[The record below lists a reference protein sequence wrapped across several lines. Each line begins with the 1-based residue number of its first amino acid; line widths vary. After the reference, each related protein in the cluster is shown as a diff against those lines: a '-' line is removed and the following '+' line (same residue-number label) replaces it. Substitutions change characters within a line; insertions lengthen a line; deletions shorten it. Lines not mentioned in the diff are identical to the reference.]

1 MKNTF
6 TLLIIIFITAI
17 TFRVAAQQRV
27 SIFWDGWR
35 TGGIVAD
42 GNGRQDLEVH
52 TTHRNFVVAIGTT
65 IINLAAGETLLSMDV
80 HYRRSHTLHSDSHH
94 RIPVSFDR
102 NNSCV
107 WGSKV
112 VSYRYRDP
120 NQTGGR
126 FVRFLSASVNVRINI
141 ATAPERTPVTD
152 KSVYCDSERT
162 IITAPCSFDVKQL
175 GNYKWY
181 VRDGA
186 GPWRFLRES
195 TGNTIDVGISDLYA
209 PASAPKY
216 GTTRYFQVRKNR
228 NWLSHI
234 KITITGGGGRPPR
247 PRVITETPVYIYDE
261 IISQVSTSITHLPD
275 PPVITE
281 PIITPPSCYGGNDGQ
296 IIIDN
301 TSNPIGRVTDYNYTL
316 TRLPGQAVV
325 YNLQGGGSGSA
336 VTLDATTEDR
346 QGQPINLT
354 AGDWELQVAYGTGLG
369 CVLNSIL
376 TIPDRPE
383 LQSTQ
388 VLSSHV
394 SPDNIT
400 YNILCKDGTDDL
412 TVNAIGGTPPY
423 SYSMDNGTTFTS
435 PMYGESYTFTGIPT
449 GTYTTVVRDA
459 FYCSPPSAQGTVTL
473 IEPTLLEGLES
484 SISHVQC
491 KGGNDGALEFYVWG
505 GVGPYTLDLAGPV
518 PLQQTGITGTA
529 NFVNLTAGAYQ
540 LTVTD
545 YFNCQTTLD
554 ATITEP
560 TELFITGIQPYSPNC
575 FGESNGSIAIQAI
588 GGTFIGTDSYNYSIR
603 HLTPATGYSD
613 PLPIEQDTAHFAGLP
628 AGLYEVKVIDGHDC
642 FKLETIEVTQPA
654 LLNIAFTKSD
664 VICKGDANGE
674 VLATITGGTAP
685 YTIIWEDD
693 NYSEIKSETT
703 MGQILLTALPA
714 GTYTLQVKDSHGC
727 TNGWSGWLE
736 KVVEIIEPEQ
746 LVLLAEDN
754 LIVHVSC
761 QGGSNGS
768 VTLHGQ
774 GGWQHVAYKYSLD
787 GLSYTEGNNFHDQLS
802 AGTYTYYVKDGN
814 GCVATTEVTITEPIQ
829 LVANSAAIQMVS
841 CKGQNDGAFSMVIN
855 GGTAPYQVS
864 HDNGL
869 NWSTTPQFD
878 QLIAGD
884 YPVKVSDANGC
895 EVALNVTITEPN
907 LLSIAH
913 LATTN
918 TLCGRAEGGAMI
930 AVSGGTLPYS
940 LQWYDSNEQQLGTN
954 STLENVA
961 AGSYQIAVTDAH
973 QCSTRLTVNV
983 SNTDGPG
990 ASVENIIPVSCHGGA
1005 DGGALLS
1012 VTEGGGAIE
1021 SITWPDGQTG
1031 TEAKGLQAGVY
1042 EVAIKDN
1049 NGCLIYLGVTI
1060 PEPTPLAINVITQ
1073 TNPQCNADC
1082 NGLMEV
1088 AAMGGVG
1095 PYTYQWSGGETT
1107 QKTENQCAGSYGIT
1121 VTDANGCSY
1130 AQTIVLD
1137 EAAPVEV
1144 MLEPDVTLCGGQQ
1157 LALDG
1162 AALADQTGNAATYH
1176 WQSVNGF
1183 ESKESS
1189 VTLSNEDTYTL
1200 TVTDGKGCVGSGT
1213 MVLKVRNDLLEADFV
1228 MPTEAYVGDTTVIVE
1243 VSYPVPDRI
1252 DWYFEEGI
1260 ANNSLSYDVQELHFE
1275 TEGTY
1280 TVTLEVGLG
1289 DCRDELSKQIT
1300 IYNPEDKG
1308 NVGGK
1313 LGYEEKG
1320 IKEIVVYPNP
1330 NDGVFKV
1337 SVVLEQVASTKIR
1350 VISAQGDKD
1359 ITSQQK
1365 EGSDAYEFDFNLKPS
1380 QPGIYLL
1387 VVEAGGETKIIRIV
1401 VN

>member
-1 MKNTF
+1 MKKVF
-6 TLLIIIFITAI
+6 ILVFALLTMGSISSK
-17 TFRVAAQQRV
+17 VLAQSRLTIYFDDWK
-27 SIFWDGWR
+27 SNY
-35 TGGIVAD
+35 IVNG
-42 GNGRQDLEVH
+42 GNGRQDIIIE
-52 TTHRNFVVAIGTT
+52 TTQRT
-65 IINLAAGETLLSMDV
+65 ITLSDVRSAKVQLNTNEKVKKINV

-94 RIPVSFDR
+94 YNLLNIGNECDWGKTVIGYHYFAVSD
-102 NNSCV
+102 SDG
-107 WGSKV
+107 WSKFTRKYGQSNV
-112 VSYRYRDP
+112 FVNITDDQTLEPKILSP
-120 NQTGGR
+120 NR
-126 FVRFLSASVNVRINI
+126 
-141 ATAPERTPVTD
+141 ATS
-152 KSVYCDSERT
+152 KYCESET
-162 IITAPCSFDVKQL
+162 ITMEAPCSLEKFP
-175 GNYKWY
+175 GSHGFYWY
-181 VRDGA
+181 VRDGNGSWRHFKTTTSKTINFGINDIYNSAGTVPKFNSPRTIKVYA
-186 GPWRFLRES
+186 GPPSIF
-195 TGNTIDVGISDLYA
+195 DLFFNGA
-209 PASAPKY
+209 
-216 GTTRYFQVRKNR
+216 
-228 NWLSHI
+228 LSL
-234 KITITGGGGRPPR
+234 KMSG
-247 PRVITETPVYIYDE
+247 
-261 IISQVSTSITHLPD
+261 VSNSIAHLPD
-275 PPVITE
+275 PPMITE
-281 PIITPPSCYGGNDGQ
+281 PIITPPSCYGGNDGK
-296 IIIDN
+296 IVIES

-316 TRLPGQAVV
+316 TKLPDGVEV
-325 YNLQGGGSGSA
+325 YNLQGGGGSA
-336 VTLDATTEDR
+336 VTFDNTLL
-346 QGQPINLT
+346 NLT

-369 CVLNSIL
+369 CVLNRIL

-383 LQSTQ
+383 LQTTQDLSTYIT
-388 VLSSHV
+388 
-394 SPDNIT
+394 PDNIT
-400 YNILCKDGTDDL
+400 HNILCKDGTDDL
-412 TVNAIGGTPPY
+412 TINAIGGTPPY
-423 SYSMDNGTTFTS
+423 SYSMDNGMTFTS
-435 PMYGESYTFTGIPT
+435 PMFGASYTFTGIPA

-491 KGGNDGALEFYVWG
+491 KDGNDGALEFYVWG

-575 FGESNGSIAIQAI
+575 FGESNGSIAIQAS

-603 HLTPATGYSD
+603 HLTPAVGYSD
-613 PLPIEQDTAHFAGLP
+613 PLPIEQNAVDFVDLP

-642 FKLETIEVTQPA
+642 VKLETIEVTQPA
-654 LLNIAFTKSD
+654 LLNIAFTKTD

-727 TNGWSGWLE
+727 TNGWGGWLE

-754 LIVHVSC
+754 LITHVSC

-774 GGWQHVAYKYSLD
+774 GGWQHAAYKYSSD
-787 GLSYTEGNNFHDQLS
+787 GVAYKEGSNFHDQLS
-802 AGTYTYYVKDGN
+802 AGTYTYYVKDGY
-814 GCVATTEVTITEPIQ
+814 GCVATTEVTITAPAQ
-829 LVANSAAIQMVS
+829 LVANPEAIQMVS

-864 HDNGL
+864 HDNGV

-884 YPVKVSDANGC
+884 YPVKVTDANGC
-895 EVALNVTITEPN
+895 EVTLNVTITEPN

-918 TLCGRAEGGAMI
+918 TLCGRAEGSTTI

-940 LQWYDSNEQQLGTN
+940 LQWFDSNDQQLGTN
-954 STLENVA
+954 STLESVA
-961 AGSYQIAVTDAH
+961 AGSYQVAVIDAH
-973 QCSTRLTVNV
+973 QCSTRLTVNI
-983 SNTDGPG
+983 SNTDGPE
-990 ASVENIIPVSCHGGA
+990 ASIENITPVSCHGGA
-1005 DGGALLS
+1005 DGGALLN
-1012 VTEGGGAIE
+1012 VTAGGGAIE

-1049 NGCLIYLGVTI
+1049 NGCLIYLSVTI
-1060 PEPTPLAINVITQ
+1060 PEPTPLTINVITQ

-1082 NGLMEV
+1082 NGLIEV
-1088 AAMGGVG
+1088 AAIGGVG

-1107 QKTENQCAGSYGIT
+1107 QKAENQCAGSYGIT

-1130 AQTIVLD
+1130 AQTIILE

-1144 MLEPDVTLCGGQQ
+1144 MLEPDLTLCGGQE

-1162 AALADQTGNAATYH
+1162 AALADQTGSTATYH
-1176 WQSVNGF
+1176 WESVNGF

-1213 MVLKVRNDLLEADFV
+1213 MALKVRNDLLEADFV

-1275 TEGTY
+1275 KAGTY

-1289 DCRDELSKQIT
+1289 DCRDEISKQIT
-1300 IYNPEDKG
+1300 IYSPGEKEKTS
-1308 NVGGK
+1308 GK

-1320 IKEIVVYPNP
+1320 INEIVVYPSP

-1337 SVVLEQVASTKIR
+1337 SVTLEQVASAKIR
-1350 VISAQGDKD
+1350 VISSQGDKD
-1359 ITSQQK
+1359 IASQQK
-1365 EGSDAYEFDFNLKPS
+1365 EGSDAYEFDFNLKPL